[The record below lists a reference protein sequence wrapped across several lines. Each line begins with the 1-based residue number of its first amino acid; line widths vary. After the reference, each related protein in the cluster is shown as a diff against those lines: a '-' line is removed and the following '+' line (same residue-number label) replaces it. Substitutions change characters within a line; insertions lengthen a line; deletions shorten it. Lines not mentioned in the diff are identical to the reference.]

1 MISSAVIA
9 SLIATGCSE
18 VESMTALKV
27 DPSMPV
33 IKEVKTIVDK
43 TSVGFEWSEIQDK
56 RVEGVDVYRAVPGK
70 GSKQRYVKIAT
81 IGNRYATHFVDTDIK
96 PNRKYLYTFKPYGL
110 FYGSSP
116 GKIASVKTKSPF
128 PPVDFFKAFI
138 VDKGVVK
145 LLWTPHPDPRI
156 HDYIIERRLEGREW
170 KYLANVKG
178 RLSPEYIDMSAAKG
192 RRYSYRIIA
201 RSADGFRS
209 DASEAATV
217 TIE

>member
-70 GSKQRYVKIAT
+70 GSKQRYVKIA
-81 IGNRYATHFVDTDIK
+81 
-96 PNRKYLYTFKPYGL
+96 L
-110 FYGSSP
+110 
-116 GKIASVKTKSPF
+116 
-128 PPVDFFKAFI
+128 
-138 VDKGVVK
+138 
-145 LLWTPHPDPRI
+145 
-156 HDYIIERRLEGREW
+156 
-170 KYLANVKG
+170 
-178 RLSPEYIDMSAAKG
+178 
-192 RRYSYRIIA
+192 
-201 RSADGFRS
+201 
-209 DASEAATV
+209 
-217 TIE
+217 